1 MSHVEM
7 PFHTG
12 ELTAQQRAGAGNV
25 AEWAAPYIRD
35 HMPDQ
40 HRTFYQDQPFLV
52 AASSDA
58 DGHIWTTIIE
68 GQDGF
73 IQSPDAQTLLLNA
86 ELSRHDPLAQA
97 LSEQADIG
105 VVGIELATRRRN
117 RLSGRTQK
125 TAQGLEIKIRQSFGN
140 CPQYISARDWWRA
153 PQNNE
158 GAPLRTPH
166 LNADQIARIAVADT
180 LFIGSGQRGA
190 QEHASNGFDA
200 SHRGGAPG
208 FTRIV
213 SPSHLR
219 IPDYS
224 GNNFFNTIGNILKN
238 PKIGLLFVDFATG
251 GLLHVTGRA
260 KIDWSPD
267 DTWGSDVLRIIDVTI
282 EQVIDRPS
290 TLALRWSKHPEQARQ
305 LKVAQKVEEAAGVTS
320 FYLSATDQQPLP
332 DFKAGQHLPIS
343 VAIPSQGAKLHR
355 TYSLSGKSGA
365 DQFRITVKREPNGL
379 VSRHLHDVITVGDIL
394 EARLPSGD
402 FIAPEGATPLVLV
415 SAGVGLT
422 PMLSMLHDATS
433 HPTARPVWFVH
444 GTRNGQHHALRQ
456 DVDRLITTAPQ
467 ATKQIFYSAPSPL
480 DQQGRD
486 FDIKGRITATH
497 LLALN
502 AGPRA
507 DYMLCGPVEFM
518 SELTSG
524 LKAAGIAEKHIHFET
539 F

>member
-12 ELTAQQRAGAGNV
+12 ELKAQQRAGAGNV

-86 ELSRHDPLAQA
+86 ELSRHDPLAQS
-97 LSEQADIG
+97 LSEHADIG

-117 RLSGRTQK
+117 RLSGRAKK
-125 TAQGLEIKIRQSFGN
+125 TAQGLEVKIRQSFGN

-158 GAPLRTPH
+158 GAPHHTPH

-208 FTRIV
+208 FTRV
-213 SPSHLR
+213 VGPSHLR

-267 DTWGSDVLRIIDVTI
+267 DTWGSDVLRIIDVRI
-282 EQVIDRPS
+282 DQVIDRPS
-290 TLALRWSKHPEQARQ
+290 ALTLRWSEQPEQARQ
-305 LKVAQKVEEAAGVTS
+305 LMVTQKVDEAADITS
-320 FYLSATDQQPLP
+320 FYLSTTDQDPLP
-332 DFKAGQHLPIS
+332 PFKAGQHLPIS
-343 VAIPSQGAKLHR
+343 VAIPSTGAKLRR

-365 DQFRITVKREPNGL
+365 DQFRISVKREPNGL

-402 FIAPEGATPLVLV
+402 FIAPEGTTPLVLV

-422 PMLSMLHDATS
+422 PMLSMLHDATN
-433 HPTARPVWFVH
+433 HATARPVWFVH

-456 DVDRLITTAPQ
+456 EVDRLITKAPQ

-486 FDIKGRITATH
+486 FDIKGRITAKH

-502 AGPRA
+502 TGPQA
-507 DYMLCGPVEFM
+507 DYMLCGPVEFI
-518 SELTSG
+518 SKLTSD
-524 LKAAGIAEKHIHFET
+524 LKSAGIAEKHIHFET